1 MKPNF
6 NNVWWAPVCSRS
18 TLHKKL
24 NKGNKMANK
33 LQSFIVTA
41 IIFLSTQATYADS
54 SVKAIQKKLSELG
67 YQPGVADGIWGKNS
81 EAALN
86 QFLSSKGLTFDGKI
100 DTNELEL
107 LEIFSFKYNIDDS
120 LPVAWIDEFKNIMGI
135 LQEVIPVDKN
145 FNKYVNNSTMD
156 IYAWNS
162 KVKNP
167 FSEKRGMSGASIS
180 GDGKTRWM
188 VLEIPENEFKYDSLH
203 RYSVIVHEYFHVYQI
218 GLSKDRMDPKWLNE
232 GGAKVLEEMFVHQYY
247 GTSSLQGDFERAELW
262 SDEVF
267 TNPKLYEKFETSSKE
282 TADGWMDMNYAGS
295 AFIFLTLVNEL
306 QKQSI
311 SEQEAFKLAFRDF
324 WIEKSDESN
333 WEKAFEKTF
342 NINIETFYERLS
354 EYSRKDIK
362 KILPSKSLKIQDIF
376 N

>member
-1 MKPNF
+1 
-6 NNVWWAPVCSRS
+6 
-18 TLHKKL
+18 
-24 NKGNKMANK
+24 MAIK
-33 LQSFIVTA
+33 LQSFIATA
-41 IIFLSTQATYADS
+41 IIFLSTQITYGDS
-54 SVKAIQKKLSELG
+54 RVKAIQQKLSELG

-86 QFLSSKGLTFDGKI
+86 QFLSSKGLIFDGTI

-107 LEIFSFKYNIDDS
+107 LEIFSFRYNIDDS
-120 LPVAWIDEFKNIMGI
+120 LPAAWIDEFKNIMKI
-135 LQEVIPVDKN
+135 LQEVLPVDKN
-145 FNKYVNNSTMD
+145 FNRYVNNSTMD
-156 IYAWNS
+156 IYAWNG

-203 RYSVIVHEYFHVYQI
+203 RYSVIVHEYFHIYQI

-232 GGAKVLEEMFVHQYY
+232 GGAKVLEEMFVQQYY
-247 GTSSLQGDFERAELW
+247 GRSSLEGDFERAELW

-267 TNPKLYEKFETSSKE
+267 TNPKLYEKFETSSSE
-282 TADGWMDMNYAGS
+282 TSDGWMDMNYAGS

-311 SEQEAFKLAFRDF
+311 SEQEAFKLVFRDF
-324 WIEKSDESN
+324 WIEKSDEAN

-354 EYSRKDIK
+354 KYSRQDIK

-376 N
+376 D

>member
-1 MKPNF
+1 
-6 NNVWWAPVCSRS
+6 
-18 TLHKKL
+18 
-24 NKGNKMANK
+24 MANK
-33 LQSFIVTA
+33 LQTLIATA
-41 IIFLSTQATYADS
+41 IIFLSTQATYADNR
-54 SVKAIQKKLSELG
+54 VKAVQQKLLELG
-67 YQPGVADGIWGKNS
+67 YQPGVADGIWGTNS

-100 DTNELEL
+100 DINEFEL
-107 LEIFSFKYNIDDS
+107 LEIFSFRYNIDES
-120 LPVAWIDEFKNIMGI
+120 LPAAWVNEFKNIMGI
-135 LQEVIPVDKN
+135 LQELLPVDKN
-145 FNKYVNNSTMD
+145 FNEYVKNSTMD
-156 IYAWNS
+156 IYAWNG

-180 GDGKTRWM
+180 GDGRTRWM

-232 GGAKVLEEMFVHQYY
+232 GGAKVLEEMFVQQYY
-247 GTSSLQGDFERAELW
+247 GKSSLQGDLERAELW

-267 TNPKLYEKFETSSKE
+267 TDPKLYEKFETSSNE

-295 AFIFLTLVNEL
+295 AFILLTLVKEL

-311 SEQEAFKLAFRDF
+311 SEQEAFQLVFRDF
-324 WIEKSDESN
+324 WIEKSKGSN
-333 WEKAFEKTF
+333 WEKAFEQTF
-342 NINIETFYERLS
+342 DITIETFYERLG
-354 EYSRKDIK
+354 EYNRKDIK
-362 KILPSKSLKIQDIF
+362 KILPSKALKIQDIF

>member
-1 MKPNF
+1 
-6 NNVWWAPVCSRS
+6 
-18 TLHKKL
+18 
-24 NKGNKMANK
+24 MAIK
-33 LQSFIVTA
+33 LQSFIATA
-41 IIFLSTQATYADS
+41 IIFLSTQTTYADTR
-54 SVKAIQKKLSELG
+54 VKAIQQKLSELG

-86 QFLSSKGLTFDGKI
+86 QFLSSKGLIFDGTI

-107 LEIFSFKYNIDDS
+107 LEIFSFRYNIDDS
-120 LPVAWIDEFKNIMGI
+120 LPAAWIDEFKNIMKI
-135 LQEVIPVDKN
+135 LQEVLPVDKN
-145 FNKYVNNSTMD
+145 FNRYVNNSTMD
-156 IYAWNS
+156 IYAWNG

-167 FSEKRGMSGASIS
+167 FSEKRGLSGASIS

-203 RYSVIVHEYFHVYQI
+203 RYSVIVHEYFHIYQI

-232 GGAKVLEEMFVHQYY
+232 GGAKVLEEMFVQQYY
-247 GTSSLQGDFERAELW
+247 GRSSLEGDFERAELW

-267 TNPKLYEKFETSSKE
+267 TNPKLYEKFETSSSE
-282 TADGWMDMNYAGS
+282 TSDGWMDMNYAGS

-306 QKQSI
+306 QKQGI
-311 SEQEAFKLAFRDF
+311 SEQEAFKLVFRDF
-324 WIEKSDESN
+324 WIEKSDEAN

-354 EYSRKDIK
+354 KYSRQDIN
-362 KILPSKSLKIQDIF
+362 KILPSKSLKMQDIF
-376 N
+376 D

>member
-1 MKPNF
+1 MF
-6 NNVWWAPVCSRS
+6 S
-18 TLHKKL
+18 
-24 NKGNKMANK
+24 K
-33 LQSFIVTA
+33 LQSLIVTA

-54 SVKAIQKKLSELG
+54 RVMAIQQKLSELG

-135 LQEVIPVDKN
+135 LQEVLPVDEH
-145 FNKYVNNSTMD
+145 FNKYVKNFTMN
-156 IYAWNS
+156 IYAWNG

-180 GDGKTRWM
+180 GDGRTRWM

-203 RYSVIVHEYFHVYQI
+203 RYSVIVHEYFHIYQI

-232 GGAKVLEEMFVHQYY
+232 GGAKVLEEMFVQQYY
-247 GTSSLQGDFERAELW
+247 GRSSLQGDFKRAELW

-311 SEQEAFKLAFRDF
+311 SEQEAFRLVFRDF
-324 WIEKSDESN
+324 WIEKSNESN

-342 NINIETFYERLS
+342 NINIETFYKRLG

-362 KILPSKSLKIQDIF
+362 KILPSKSLKIQNIF
-376 N
+376 K

>member
-1 MKPNF
+1 
-6 NNVWWAPVCSRS
+6 
-18 TLHKKL
+18 
-24 NKGNKMANK
+24 MANK
-33 LQSFIVTA
+33 LQSLIVTA

-54 SVKAIQKKLSELG
+54 RVKAIQQKLSELG

-120 LPVAWIDEFKNIMGI
+120 LPGAWIDEFKNIMGI
-135 LQEVIPVDKN
+135 LQEVLPVDEN
-145 FNKYVNNSTMD
+145 FNKYVKNFTMN
-156 IYAWNS
+156 IYAWNG

-167 FSEKRGMSGASIS
+167 FTEKQGMSGASIS
-180 GDGKTRWM
+180 GDGRTRWM

-203 RYSVIVHEYFHVYQI
+203 RYSVIVHEYFHIYQI

-232 GGAKVLEEMFVHQYY
+232 GGAKVLEEMFVQQYY

-311 SEQEAFKLAFRDF
+311 SEQEAFKLVFRDF
-324 WIEKSDESN
+324 WIEKSNESN

-342 NINIETFYERLS
+342 NINIETFYKRLS
-354 EYSRKDIK
+354 EYSRRDIK
-362 KILPSKSLKIQDIF
+362 KILPSKSLEIQNIF

>member
-1 MKPNF
+1 
-6 NNVWWAPVCSRS
+6 
-18 TLHKKL
+18 
-24 NKGNKMANK
+24 MAIK
-33 LQSFIVTA
+33 IQSFIATA
-41 IIFLSTQATYADS
+41 IIFLSTQITYGDS
-54 SVKAIQKKLSELG
+54 RVKAIQQKLSELG

-86 QFLSSKGLTFDGKI
+86 QFLSSKGLIFDGTI

-107 LEIFSFKYNIDDS
+107 LEIFSFRYNIDDS
-120 LPVAWIDEFKNIMGI
+120 LPAAWIDEFKNIMKI
-135 LQEVIPVDKN
+135 LQEVLPVDKN
-145 FNKYVNNSTMD
+145 FNRYVNNSTMD
-156 IYAWNS
+156 IYAWNG

-203 RYSVIVHEYFHVYQI
+203 RYSVIVHEYFHIYQI

-232 GGAKVLEEMFVHQYY
+232 GGAKVLEEMFVQQYY
-247 GTSSLQGDFERAELW
+247 GRSSLEGDFERAELW

-267 TNPKLYEKFETSSKE
+267 TNPKLYEKFETSSSE
-282 TADGWMDMNYAGS
+282 TSDGWMDMNYAGS

-311 SEQEAFKLAFRDF
+311 SEQEAFKLVFRDF
-324 WIEKSDESN
+324 WIEKSDEAN

-354 EYSRKDIK
+354 KYSRQDIK

-376 N
+376 D